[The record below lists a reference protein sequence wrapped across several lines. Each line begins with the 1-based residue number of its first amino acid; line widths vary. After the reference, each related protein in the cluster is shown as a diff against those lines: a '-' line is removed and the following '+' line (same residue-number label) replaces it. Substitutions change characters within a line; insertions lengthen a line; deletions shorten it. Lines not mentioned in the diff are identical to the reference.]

1 MSTIFLSSL
10 LLFQVKK
17 MLDLCRVQVHDKN
30 IKDTAVMDESADED
44 MRATKRTATIG
55 SSGDIEGSILQTV
68 APCKLTDGECCTAE
82 LKSLKKVET
91 NAGTITTII
100 IFEYSKYME
109 VVLGS
114 SGFLV
119 I

>member
-1 MSTIFLSSL
+1 
-10 LLFQVKK
+10 

-55 SSGDIEGSILQTV
+55 SSGDVEGSILQTV
-68 APCKLTDGECCTAE
+68 APRKLTDGECCTAE

-91 NAGTITTII
+91 NAGTITKII
-100 IFEYSKYME
+100 IFEYSKQH
-109 VVLGS
+109 GS
-114 SGFLV
+114 CSARWFCFSCYLRIIIWFL
-119 I
+119 ICI